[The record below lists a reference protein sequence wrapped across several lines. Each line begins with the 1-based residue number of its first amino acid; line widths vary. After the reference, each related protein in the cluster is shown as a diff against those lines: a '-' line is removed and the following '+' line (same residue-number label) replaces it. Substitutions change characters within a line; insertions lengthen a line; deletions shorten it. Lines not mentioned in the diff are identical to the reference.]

1 MLYLEQEAALHQVVE
16 GVDTL
21 ANSLIELYSLD
32 EDDALEIVRELPDL
46 VNKIQDN
53 KLRELFERATRRARP
68 RVVKFNQPNPDEF
81 YPGHPKF
88 RPNVT
93 TKSTFNEH
101 MAQAL
106 GPYVEAIVK
115 KVARD
120 RGLQPPETRVIQATL
135 EQTDWARAA
144 YEAKRMPPK
153 PPPSQLRRFFRKY
166 LGPIERRVSGAT
178 GTMFGAAM
186 SAMTL
191 WLMFQAFKNSAEAA
205 GGSVKSF
212 IPFSHASQHRMQN
225 KLQRKMRVPRRFRTY
240 KTY

>member
-1 MLYLEQEAALHQVVE
+1 MLYLEQEAALRQVIE

-21 ANSLIELYSLD
+21 SHFLMELYDLD
-32 EDDALEIVRELPDL
+32 EDDALDTVRELPDL

-53 KLRELFERATRRARP
+53 RLRELFEVATKRARP
-68 RVVKFNQPNPDEF
+68 RVIKFNQPNPDEF

-88 RPNVT
+88 MPNIT

-106 GPYVEAIVK
+106 EPYVTSIMR
-115 KVARD
+115 KVAKDRD
-120 RGLQPPETRVIQATL
+120 LKAPEEHVVKALIA
-135 EQTDWARAA
+135 QTDWARAA

-166 LGPIERRVSGAT
+166 LGPLERKLSGAT
-178 GTMFGAAM
+178 GTLFGLAM
-186 SAMTL
+186 SA
-191 WLMFQAFKNSAEAA
+191 LMLQVMWKVFKNSAESA
-205 GGSVKSF
+205 GGGVKSF
-212 IPFSHASQHRMQN
+212 IPYSHASQIRAQG
-225 KLQRKMRVPRRFRTY
+225 KAQRRIGIPRRFRTY